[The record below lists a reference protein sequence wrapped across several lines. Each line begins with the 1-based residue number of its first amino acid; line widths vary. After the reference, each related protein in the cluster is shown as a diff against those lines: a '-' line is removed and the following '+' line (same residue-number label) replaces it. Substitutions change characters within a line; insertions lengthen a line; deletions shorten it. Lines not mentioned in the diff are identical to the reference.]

1 MEEVK
6 PLPCRSDKNL
16 INQRHIASAA
26 RLPGK
31 IRRARPYLSPNIS
44 RNSYFVCR
52 RIRSATIAINSE
64 FVGLPLPVSIV

>member
-6 PLPCRSDKNL
+6 PLPCRSDRILND
-16 INQRHIASAA
+16 QRHIASAA
-26 RLPGK
+26 HLPGK
-31 IRRARPYLSPNIS
+31 IRRARPYLSPIF